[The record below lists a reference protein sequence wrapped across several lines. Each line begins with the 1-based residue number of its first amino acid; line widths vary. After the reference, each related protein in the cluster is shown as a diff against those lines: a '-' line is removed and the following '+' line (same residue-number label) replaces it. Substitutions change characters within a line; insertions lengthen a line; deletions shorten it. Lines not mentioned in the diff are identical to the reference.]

1 MERDVRSNV
10 IFMANKSQ
18 YIQER
23 SVIWAKTSLKQEFL
37 LNLFFFTSQALQTVQ
52 LLDIEALPP
61 PPSPSPPLPPAPKSK
76 RIANHEL
83 EDNSPQA
90 TCI

>member
-61 PPSPSPPLPPAPKSK
+61 PHFLPPPNQKVFIVPFARFS
-76 RIANHEL
+76 
-83 EDNSPQA
+83 
-90 TCI
+90 T